1 MKIDKKKEAM
11 GALGYLM
18 LFGVAIVVIITTMY
32 LLQMAKRITHQHDI
46 DDALADS
53 VLASLVV
60 DEEYYFVTSE
70 MNGSPVI
77 RFKDRDDSYGV
88 YKECMMAA
96 VSNTEGFYYNF
107 KFDVFI
113 LYEVTGSSIRVTT
126 YSSSGNRVT
135 SAGTMGNVKTPDG
148 TVVTKTSAYGRVRF
162 DIKSI
167 LSGSYITKTRDIYCA
182 IELD

>member
-1 MKIDKKKEAM
+1 MKKKEAM
-11 GALGYLM
+11 GAIGYMLM
-18 LFGVAIVVIITTMY
+18 FCIAIIVVIVTMY
-32 LLQMAKRITHQHDI
+32 LLQMAKLMTNQHDI

-70 MNGSPVI
+70 MNGSPII
-77 RFKDRDDSYGV
+77 RFKDRDESFDI
-88 YKECMMAA
+88 YKECMTAA
-96 VSNTEGFYYNF
+96 ISNTEGFYYNF

-113 LYEVTGSSIRVTT
+113 LYEVSGSNVQVTT
-126 YSSSGNRVT
+126 YSGTGNKVTSSGAVGR
-135 SAGTMGNVKTPDG
+135 VKTPDG
-148 TVVTKTSAYGRVRF
+148 VVVTKTSAYGRVKF

-167 LSGSYITKTRDIYCA
+167 LSGSYITKMREIYCA

>member
-11 GALGYLM
+11 GAIGYLM

-32 LLQMAKRITHQHDI
+32 LLQMAKLITHQHDI

-70 MNGSPVI
+70 MSGSPVI
-77 RFKDRDDSYGV
+77 RFKDRNEAFDI
-88 YKECMMAA
+88 YKECMTAA
-96 VSNTEGFYYNF
+96 IANTEGFYYNF

-113 LYEVTGSSIRVTT
+113 LYEVSGSNVQVTT
-126 YSSSGNRVT
+126 YSGIGNKVTSSGAVGR
-135 SAGTMGNVKTPDG
+135 VKTPDG
-148 TVVTKTSAYGRVRF
+148 AVVTKTSAYGRVKF

-167 LSGSYITKTRDIYCA
+167 LSGSYITKMREIYCA

>member
-1 MKIDKKKEAM
+1 
-11 GALGYLM
+11 
-18 LFGVAIVVIITTMY
+18 
-32 LLQMAKRITHQHDI
+32 
-46 DDALADS
+46 
-53 VLASLVV
+53 
-60 DEEYYFVTSE
+60 

-77 RFKDRDDSYGV
+77 RFKDRDDSYSV

-135 SAGTMGNVKTPDG
+135 STGTMGNVKTPDG
-148 TVVTKTSAYGRVRF
+148 AVVIKTSAYGRVRF